1 MTSGAR
7 LDVWV
12 YNPARGDATKL
23 ISEGSNQFPIWT
35 PDGKRLTYRATR
47 AGTRNIFWRMADGS
61 GTEERLTT
69 GKGNHAP
76 GSWSPNGQVLL
87 FTDATAGRTSWL

>member
-1 MTSGAR
+1 M
-7 LDVWV
+7 WV
-12 YNPARGDATKL
+12 HNLARGNATKL

-69 GKGNHAP
+69 GEGNHAP
-76 GSWSPNGQVLL
+76 GSWSPDGQVLL
-87 FTDATAGRTSWL
+87 FIERHGRARTSWL